1 MDSSGFDDENGDL
14 RDRENDETHD
24 VTQEHSSSDIDTDE
38 ERRRF
43 LVQSIIIDIKLMN
56 KIRDNCIVF
65 LIDFLWC

>member
-1 MDSSGFDDENGDL
+1 MVAVDSTGFDDENGDL

-43 LVQSIIIDIKLMN
+43 FAQSIVIDIKLMN
-56 KIRDNCIVF
+56 TIRDNCIY
-65 LIDFLWC
+65 L